1 LGASELAVARRPP
14 RAIVGPGASLAA
26 VALCACTGLA
36 PGSDR
41 LETVIAGSRP
51 DSGAPDPR
59 WACLEEP
66 APGGAD
72 LVVPTVE
79 LSLRVVDTIT
89 GSAPEGLTAR
99 ACEKIDVTCASPLMG
114 AVAVASDG
122 LLRLPVHQG
131 FDGYVE
137 LVSGANVPTM
147 YFLNRELMR
156 DSTEVLTTISSA
168 ALGALA
174 AQGGVALDP
183 AFGHLLIRA
192 FDCQGAPASGVEL
205 FSDVGGVPFAFV
217 DGLPNVG
224 ADVTTASGLGG
235 FVNVPVGLAV
245 LEGRRVE
252 GDRSLGQANV
262 VVRTGWFT
270 YGDVEPLPQ

>member
-1 LGASELAVARRPP
+1 MAASDARARRW
-14 RAIVGPGASLAA
+14 LAGCGGWL
-26 VALCACTGLA
+26 VALASGACTELA

-41 LETVIAGSRP
+41 LVTTVAANLP
-51 DSGAPDPR
+51 DATAPDPR
-59 WACLEEP
+59 WACLDE
-66 APGGAD
+66 AVSGSAD
-72 LVVPTVE
+72 RTVPTVV
-79 LSLRVVDTIT
+79 LTLNVTDTIT
-89 GSAPEGLTAR
+89 GAAPEGLSAR
-99 ACEKIDVTCASPLMG
+99 ACEKIDVGCASPLM
-114 AVAVASDG
+114 APTTVAADG
-122 LLRLPVHQG
+122 QLHLPVHQG

-137 LVSGANVPTM
+137 LTSPANVSTM
-147 YFLNRELMR
+147 YFLNRELRR
-156 DSTEVLTTISSA
+156 DSTEALTTISSA
-168 ALGALA
+168 ALTALA

-183 AFGHLLIRA
+183 MLGHLLLRA
-192 FDCQGAPASGVEL
+192 FDCLGEPASGVEL
-205 FSDVGGVPFAFV
+205 FSNVGGIPFAFV

-252 GDRSLGQANV
+252 GERSLGQANV